1 MDITMEM
8 NNEKFVN
15 INDFILPPL
24 LDDRKV
30 KLHDI
35 LNIRNEMGKDDKSIL
50 SEKSFKTDV
59 ENFVPCTDQH
69 RYTIVSDGVD
79 FETAVE
85 QEIESVDEVP
95 Y

>member
-1 MDITMEM
+1 MEM

-35 LNIRNEMGKDDKSIL
+35 LNIRNEMGKDDKSTHLL
-50 SEKSFKTDV
+50 SDLST
-59 ENFVPCTDQH
+59 
-69 RYTIVSDGVD
+69 
-79 FETAVE
+79 TAPE
-85 QEIESVDEVP
+85 RGM
-95 Y
+95 YGN